1 MIYHQAKDPTA
12 YQTIFYRQIGLKK
25 QEEETGNSWRDD
37 EGGYIYTFGTMDT
50 IQMGIGEYT
59 VPVDFLSEFQY
70 DTEYLH
76 AGIIYE
82 GVTYSLVHN
91 HMKEFAT
98 PSAFLAMEQA
108 AGGINCW
115 KKGQHF
121 KGVEI
126 SVELGYLRET
136 LLPFLGLSAEA
147 LDFLEK
153 NVRYLHLPEELQD
166 LIFRVEQLLRK
177 QEMTESL
184 LRSLAAEFVSQLV
197 RPEIRSVFA
206 NGEAMLT
213 GKIKV
218 GKKEIRMK
226 KEDFQKIIQVHDRIR
241 DHAETFVTIYALSQ
255 EFSIGEQKLKAGFQK
270 LYQQTIWDYA
280 NQVRMNRAAV
290 LLKDPEKSIA
300 EISALSYFRKK
311 RMEKAAELLENTGF
325 KVIEI
330 ANQVGYEN
338 QGKFAGVFAETYGVT
353 PLEFRRCR
361 RRDV

>member
-25 QEEETGNSWRDD
+25 QEEETGNSWRND

-82 GVTYSLVHN
+82 GVTYSLVDN

-166 LIFRVEQLLRK
+166 LIFRAEQLLRK

-241 DHAETFVTIYALSQ
+241 DHAETLVTIYALSQ

-280 NQVRMNRAAV
+280 NQIRMSRAAF
-290 LLKDPEKSIA
+290 LLKNTEKTIE
-300 EISALSYFRKK
+300 EISELTGYQSQAAFRNMFKKWSGTTPGQFRSYMKHNGSESAKITK
-311 RMEKAAELLENTGF
+311 RLLNAAGDDGLLE
-325 KVIEI
+325 
-330 ANQVGYEN
+330 
-338 QGKFAGVFAETYGVT
+338 
-353 PLEFRRCR
+353 
-361 RRDV
+361 

>member
-82 GVTYSLVHN
+82 GITYSLVDN

-166 LIFRVEQLLRK
+166 LIFRAEQLLRK

-184 LRSLAAEFVSQLV
+184 LKSLAAEFVSQLV

-206 NGEAMLT
+206 NGEAML
-213 GKIKV
+213 
-218 GKKEIRMK
+218 
-226 KEDFQKIIQVHDRIR
+226 
-241 DHAETFVTIYALSQ
+241 LSL
-255 EFSIGEQKLKAGFQK
+255 IH
-270 LYQQTIWDYA
+270 I
-280 NQVRMNRAAV
+280 
-290 LLKDPEKSIA
+290 
-300 EISALSYFRKK
+300 
-311 RMEKAAELLENTGF
+311 
-325 KVIEI
+325 
-330 ANQVGYEN
+330 
-338 QGKFAGVFAETYGVT
+338 
-353 PLEFRRCR
+353 
-361 RRDV
+361 

>member
-82 GVTYSLVHN
+82 GVTYSLVDN

-136 LLPFLGLSAEA
+136 LLPFLGLSTEA

-166 LIFRVEQLLRK
+166 LIF
-177 QEMTESL
+177 
-184 LRSLAAEFVSQLV
+184 
-197 RPEIRSVFA
+197 
-206 NGEAMLT
+206 
-213 GKIKV
+213 
-218 GKKEIRMK
+218 
-226 KEDFQKIIQVHDRIR
+226 H
-241 DHAETFVTIYALSQ
+241 LS
-255 EFSIGEQKLKAGFQK
+255 G
-270 LYQQTIWDYA
+270 
-280 NQVRMNRAAV
+280 RAASSETRNDGEPFKISCSRV
-290 LLKDPEKSIA
+290 CIPAGASGNPFRFCEWRGDAHRKDQSREKRDPYEERGFS
-300 EISALSYFRKK
+300 
-311 RMEKAAELLENTGF
+311 ENHTGS
-325 KVIEI
+325 
-330 ANQVGYEN
+330 
-338 QGKFAGVFAETYGVT
+338 
-353 PLEFRRCR
+353 
-361 RRDV
+361 